1 MAVGIKV
8 TAEASIKESM
18 DLIEGLNE
26 KDAYNLKKGIV
37 RTLGNNTAKAVR
49 RGFNR
54 ELHVRSGNLKKS
66 VKSSMSKKKRNVY
79 AVISPKARASNQV
92 FYGYALANG
101 TTIRAKNSKVLK
113 FNINGKWISKYSV
126 TIPKK
131 EWFIPSAMAYLNSPQ
146 NRRDVDKYVAKRIE
160 ALEKKGRYK
169 RVSDGGENG

>member
-1 MAVGIKV
+1 MAIRISAK
-8 TAEASIKESM
+8 ASIDDAM

-26 KDAYNLKKGIV
+26 NDAYNLKKGIV

-49 RGFNR
+49 KGFNM

-92 FYGYALANG
+92 FYGYALAKG
-101 TTIRAKNSKVLK
+101 TTIRAKNKKVLK
-113 FNINGKWISKYSV
+113 FNINGKWVSKHSV

-131 EWFIPSAMAYLNSPQ
+131 EWFMPNAMAYLNSSQ
-146 NRRDVDKYVAKRIE
+146 HRKDVDKIQYQRPQ
-160 ALEKKGRYK
+160 
-169 RVSDGGENG
+169 